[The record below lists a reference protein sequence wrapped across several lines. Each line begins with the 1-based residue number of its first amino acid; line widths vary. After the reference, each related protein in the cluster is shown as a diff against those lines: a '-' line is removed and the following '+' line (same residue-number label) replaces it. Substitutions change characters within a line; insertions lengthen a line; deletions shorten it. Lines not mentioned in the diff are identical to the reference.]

1 MGCLDAVLDEGRM
14 GFYEGRGRRRRGFLG
29 KITLDFAIGSFVYNG
44 VLLLLC
50 FLRSRVGHDG
60 PPGKNRTEPQG
71 EFYHEEGAPTLL
83 FLMVASEH
91 SASDESQS
99 ESPNWSGF
107 S

>member
-1 MGCLDAVLDEGRM
+1 MRRGWV
-14 GFYEGRGRRRRGFLG
+14 FYEGKGRRGFRG
-29 KITLDFAIGSFVYNG
+29 EITWDFAIGSFVYNG
-44 VLLLLC
+44 VLLLLY
-50 FLRSRVGHDG
+50 FLQSRVEHDG
-60 PPGKNRTEPQG
+60 PPGKNGAEPWG

-83 FLMVASEH
+83 FLIVASEH